1 MAGIYVHIPFC
12 RRKCYYCDFYS
23 TGSRQ
28 APWEEF
34 AQALIREAQTRKW
47 EWEQAK
53 ACAAGHADTLYIGGG
68 TPSQMPPGVLVNVVE
83 GVCDAFSGLDPV
95 EVTVEVN
102 PEDVSKG
109 LAESLRGCGVNRVSM
124 GVQSLCDRELAA
136 IGRRHTAER
145 ALRAYETLRGV
156 FADISV
162 DLMFGLP
169 LQTLESW
176 RRSVE
181 GVLALRPEHLS
192 AYSLMWEERT
202 ALCKMRALGRAE
214 ECSEDL
220 SEDMYRLLTESIG
233 EAGYEHYEISNY
245 CLPGHRSRH
254 NSAYWTGAPYIGLG
268 PGAHSYDGERRRRS
282 NPADTARY
290 IRHFSGAGSLSQDF
304 AEEEHLS
311 DEELREEYIMTRL
324 RRCEGIRIEEYGARF
339 GAEARARLERDAR
352 RNAGLLC
359 VEDGCVRLS
368 REAVMRSDSAILALL

>member
-1 MAGIYVHIPFC
+1 
-12 RRKCYYCDFYS
+12 
-23 TGSRQ
+23 
-28 APWEEF
+28 
-34 AQALIREAQTRKW
+34 
-47 EWEQAK
+47 
-53 ACAAGHADTLYIGGG
+53 
-68 TPSQMPPGVLVNVVE
+68 MPPKLLVNVVE
-83 GVCDAFSGLDPV
+83 GVCEAFAGADPE

-102 PEDVSKG
+102 PEDVNRE
-109 LAESLRGCGVNRVSM
+109 LAAALRGCGVNRVSM
-124 GVQSLCDRELAA
+124 GVQSLCDRELEA
-136 IGRRHTAER
+136 IGRTHTAER

-156 FADISV
+156 FADISL

-176 RRSVE
+176 RKSVE

-202 ALCKMRALGRAE
+202 ALCKMRALGKAE

-220 SEDMYRLLTESIG
+220 SEDMYRLLTAAVR

-290 IRHFSGAGSLSQDF
+290 IRHFSDAALSKDF
-304 AEEEHLS
+304 AEEENLS

-324 RRCEGIRIEEYGARF
+324 RRRGGIRIKEYGERF
-339 GAEARARLERDAR
+339 GAEARGRLERDAR
-352 RNAGLLC
+352 RNPGLLC
-359 VEDGCVRLS
+359 VEDGRVRLS
-368 REAVMRSDSAILALL
+368 KEAVMRSDSAILALL

>member
-1 MAGIYVHIPFC
+1 MTGIYVHIPFC

-109 LAESLRGCGVNRVSM
+109 LAEALRGCGVNRVSM

-156 FADISV
+156 FADISL

-220 SEDMYRLLTESIG
+220 SEDMYRLLTESVG

-268 PGAHSYDGERRRRS
+268 PGAHSYDGERLRKS

-290 IRHFSGAGSLSQDF
+290 IRHFSDAGALSQGF
-304 AEEEHLS
+304 AEEERLS

-324 RRCEGIRIEEYGARF
+324 RRCKGIRIEEYGARF
-339 GAEARARLERDAR
+339 GAEARVRLERDAR

-359 VEDGCVRLS
+359 VEDGRVRLS
-368 REAVMRSDSAILALL
+368 KEAVMRSDSAILALL

>member
-23 TGSRQ
+23 TGSRK
-28 APWEEF
+28 APWDEF
-34 AQALIREAQTRKW
+34 AQALIREAQAREW

-53 ACAAGHADTLYIGGG
+53 AGAAGQANTLYIGGG

-109 LAESLRGCGVNRVSM
+109 LAEALRGCGVNRVSM
-124 GVQSLCDRELAA
+124 GVQSLCDRELGA
-136 IGRRHTAER
+136 IGRSHTAER

-176 RRSVE
+176 RGSVE
-181 GVLALRPEHLS
+181 GVLALRPEHVS

-220 SEDMYRLLTESIG
+220 SEEMYRALTESVG

-268 PGAHSYDGERRRRS
+268 PGAHSYDGVRLRKS
-282 NPADTARY
+282 NPADTTRY
-290 IRHFSGAGSLSQDF
+290 IRHFSDAGVLSQGF

-311 DEELREEYIMTRL
+311 DEELREEFIMTRL

-339 GAEARARLERDAR
+339 GTEARVRLERDAR

>member
-1 MAGIYVHIPFC
+1 
-12 RRKCYYCDFYS
+12 
-23 TGSRQ
+23 
-28 APWEEF
+28 
-34 AQALIREAQTRKW
+34 
-47 EWEQAK
+47 
-53 ACAAGHADTLYIGGG
+53 
-68 TPSQMPPGVLVNVVE
+68 MPPGVLVNVVE

-109 LAESLRGCGVNRVSM
+109 LAEALRGCGVNRVSM

-156 FADISV
+156 FADISL

-176 RRSVE
+176 RRSVA

-220 SEDMYRLLTESIG
+220 SEDMYRLLTESVG

-268 PGAHSYDGERRRRS
+268 PGAHSYDGERLRKS
-282 NPADTARY
+282 NPADTASY
-290 IRHFSGAGSLSQDF
+290 LRHFSDAGVLSQGF
-304 AEEEHLS
+304 AEEECLS
-311 DEELREEYIMTRL
+311 DEELREEFIMTRL

-339 GAEARARLERDAR
+339 GAEARVRLERDAR